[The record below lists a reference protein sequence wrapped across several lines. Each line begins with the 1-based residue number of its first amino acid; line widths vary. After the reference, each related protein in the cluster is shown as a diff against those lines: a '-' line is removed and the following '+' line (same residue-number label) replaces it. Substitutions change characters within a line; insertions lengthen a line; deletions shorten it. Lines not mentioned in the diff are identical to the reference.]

1 MRLENHCTSPSLL
14 HTTHQSESVRQPG
27 QSTTSIEF
35 LKVKNPDPML
45 HLIQHHLA
53 LLHTSSRGNDRIGS
67 SDLLDSG
74 GWVPSSLQVHHLWC
88 TGGQRGAHPWD
99 HICNQQPT
107 NQSTQMSKPNMRLAP
122 RLNQTN
128 HQRAFHTTLDTRKQ
142 TRSTEIQTN
151 PFPPPSRTHPL
162 AINTDTRK
170 QTRSTEIQTNP
181 FPPPSRTHPLL
192 PRKHTPHLTSETPP
206 LSVP

>member
-1 MRLENHCTSPSLL
+1 
-14 HTTHQSESVRQPG
+14 
-27 QSTTSIEF
+27 
-35 LKVKNPDPML
+35 ML
-45 HLIQHHLA
+45 RLIQHHLT
-53 LLHTSSRGNDRIGS
+53 LLHASSRGNDRIGS
-67 SDLLDSG
+67 SSDLLDSG
-74 GWVPSSLQVHHLWC
+74 CWVPRSLEVHHQWC

-99 HICNQQPT
+99 HNDGLRGHFHKSCNQQPT
-107 NQSTQMSKPNMRLAP
+107 NRSTQMSKPNMRLAP